1 MIEEYKKILSIAKSK
16 NQDNKKF
23 FKKLKKGK
31 FPGLDQLFTTSHNK
45 FSQKINCLECANCCR
60 GTGPLFKER
69 DISRLSKVLG
79 IKSNIFIKTYL
90 QTDEEGDMIF
100 KELPCPFIKEN
111 NYCLVYEDR
120 PSACR
125 DYPHTD
131 RRNIKK
137 YLNPTLKNC
146 SICPIVYL
154 TVEEV
159 KKTIL

>member
-1 MIEEYKKILSIAKSK
+1 M
-16 NQDNKKF
+16 
-23 FKKLKKGK
+23 
-31 FPGLDQLFTTSHNK
+31 
-45 FSQKINCLECANCCR
+45 
-60 GTGPLFKER
+60 
-69 DISRLSKVLG
+69 
-79 IKSNIFIKTYL
+79 IKTYL

-100 KELPCPFIKEN
+100 KELPCPFIKED